1 MAKNDLQYDNIK
13 KQMDKFGADLV
24 KELAQQLILS
34 GKEATGSL
42 IKSLDYEMIELLG
55 DIVINITGNDY
66 LYYVDKG
73 RKPNRKAP
81 PTKAILK
88 WIDVK
93 GIKGRDKK
101 TGRFIKKE
109 SAAFL
114 IARSIGKNGI
124 KPTNV
129 IKKSVNKLLKAKSK
143 LIAKAAGEDL
153 TEYTKNILINAYK

>member
-1 MAKNDLQYDNIK
+1 MNDKIQYNNIMA
-13 KQMDKFGADLV
+13 QMDKFGADLV

-42 IKSLDYEMIELLG
+42 VKSLDYELIELLG
-55 DIVINITGNDY
+55 DIVINITANDY

-81 PTKAILK
+81 PSGVIVK
-88 WIDVK
+88 WMDVK

-114 IARSIGKNGI
+114 IARSIGKKGI

-129 IKKSVNKLLKAKSK
+129 IKKSINRLLKAKSK

-153 TEYTKNILINAYK
+153 KEYTKNVLINAYS